1 MSDEEPRHVDVRGRR
16 RRVLR
21 RVGIGVAV
29 LVVLVTSGLV
39 VAYNKLQGNIHGVDI
54 TKAIGTD
61 RPSEPAVPEGKPRP
75 LNVLVLG
82 SDSRAGSNIGGKTP
96 GLSDTTMLLHL
107 SADRTRAYGV
117 SIPRDLMVQRPSCL
131 TKNGRRTLPPLL
143 SQFNDAYA
151 VGGPA
156 CTIRTVEKITNVAID
171 HFVVINFAGFKDMVN
186 AVDGVTVCVPQQVDD
201 NVGHIHL
208 PAGTYKVTGEQALDY
223 VRVRHGI
230 GAPTGDIGRM
240 KRQQAFIS
248 AMIAKVVSR
257 GTLTNPVRLYRFLD
271 AATSSL
277 TTDEAFANL
286 KALASL
292 GTSLKDIGLD
302 KIQFVTVPNEPYT
315 PDPNRLQ
322 LAAGADALWRRI
334 RMDRPLGPLAVDALS
349 PTAKPGKPAATP
361 SSPSASPSG
370 SASPGTA
377 AETPAQAA
385 ARARA
390 EAARKEALR
399 EAGLCT

>member
-1 MSDEEPRHVDVRGRR
+1 MS
-16 RRVLR
+16 
-21 RVGIGVAV
+21 
-29 LVVLVTSGLV
+29 VVVVV
-39 VAYNKLQGNIHGVDI
+39 VASAAVYSYYKLQGNINGVDI
-54 TKAIGTD
+54 TKALGND
-61 RPSEPAVPEGKPRP
+61 RPARPAVATGPTRP

-82 SDSRAGSNIGGKTP
+82 SDSRKGSNIGGQTP

-107 SADRTRAYGV
+107 SADRSRAYGV

-131 TKNGRRTLPPLL
+131 SKNGKRTLPPLL

-171 HFVVINFAGFKDMVN
+171 HFVVINFAGFKDMVD
-186 AVDGVTVCVPQQVDD
+186 AVNGVTVCVPNQVDD

-223 VRVRHGI
+223 VRVRHGL
-230 GAPTGDIGRM
+230 GAPNGDIGRM

-248 AMIAKVVSR
+248 SMIAKVVSR
-257 GTLTNPVRLYRFLD
+257 GTLANPVRLYRFLD

-277 TTDEAFANL
+277 TTDKAFANL
-286 KALASL
+286 KELAEL

-302 KIQFVTVPNEPYT
+302 KIQFVTVPNEPYE

-322 LAAGADALWRRI
+322 LAPGAEGLWRKI
-334 RMDRPLGPLAVDALS
+334 RNDRPLGRFAAGAVS
-349 PTAKPGKPAATP
+349 PQTKPAKQGGSATASPGATP
-361 SSPSASPSG
+361 SASASPSD
-370 SASPGTA
+370 
-377 AETPAQAA
+377 AQ
-385 ARARA
+385 ARA
-390 EAARKEALR
+390 EAAAKAEEARKEAAR